1 MKSPAIAVTTIA
13 IVAVAA
19 FFLLVPPIPQD
30 PAYHAFADSRVI
42 FGIPNFWNAASNLP
56 FLVVGLSGTAF
67 VFKHG
72 RTVCAAGL
80 ELAYVVFFAGVV
92 LTSFGSAYYHL
103 NPANEP
109 LVWDRL
115 PMTIAFAGLFSI
127 VIGEYFSPRLGRA
140 ILIPL
145 LLVGALSVEFWAYT
159 EARGVG
165 DLRAYVIFQF
175 LPMILIPFIL
185 LLRQPVFGDGRHFW
199 IMLLFYVL
207 SKLVEFLD
215 ASIFAAG
222 GLISGHALKHVFAA
236 IAAAA
241 LLYGLSERRALSVAA
256 NDD

>member
-1 MKSPAIAVTTIA
+1 LKSPAIAVTTIA
-13 IVAVAA
+13 IVAVGA

-42 FGIPNFWNAASNLP
+42 FGIPNFWNVASNLP
-56 FLVVGLSGTAF
+56 FLVVGLWGTAF

-80 ELAYVVFFAGVV
+80 ELAYVVFFAGIA

-127 VIGEYFSPRLGRA
+127 IIGEYFSPRLARA
-140 ILIPL
+140 IVIPL
-145 LLVGALSVEFWAYT
+145 LLLGAFSVEFWAYT
-159 EARGVG
+159 EARGMG

-175 LPMILIPFIL
+175 LPMLLVPFIL
-185 LLRQPVFGDGRHFW
+185 LLRQPAIGDGRYFW
-199 IMLLFYVL
+199 IMLLFYAL
-207 SKLVEFLD
+207 SKIVEFLD
-215 ASIFAAG
+215 TSIYAAG
-222 GLISGHALKHVFAA
+222 GLISGHSLKHFFAA
-236 IAAAA
+236 LAAAT
-241 LLYGLSERRALSVAA
+241 LLYALSERRALPAAA
-256 NDD
+256 NHD

>member
-1 MKSPAIAVTTIA
+1 LNSPAIAVIVTA
-13 IVAVAA
+13 IVAVGA

-30 PAYHAFADSRVI
+30 PAYHDFADSRVI
-42 FGIPNFWNAASNLP
+42 LGIPNFWNVVSNLP
-56 FLVVGLSGTAF
+56 FLVVGLWGTAF
-67 VFKHG
+67 VFRHG

-80 ELAYVVFFAGVV
+80 ELAYVVFFAGIV
-92 LTSFGSAYYHL
+92 LTSIGSAYYHL

-127 VIGEYFSPRLGRA
+127 IIGEYFSPRLARA

-145 LLVGALSVEFWAYT
+145 LLLGALSVEFWAYT
-159 EARGVG
+159 EARGMG

-175 LPMILIPFIL
+175 LPLILVPFIL
-185 LLRQPVFGDGRHFW
+185 LLRQPVIGDGRYFW
-199 IMLLFYVL
+199 IMLLLYVV
-207 SKLVEFLD
+207 SKIVEFLD
-215 ASIFAAG
+215 TSIYAAG
-222 GLISGHALKHVFAA
+222 GLIGGHSLKHFFAA
-236 IAAAA
+236 LAAAT